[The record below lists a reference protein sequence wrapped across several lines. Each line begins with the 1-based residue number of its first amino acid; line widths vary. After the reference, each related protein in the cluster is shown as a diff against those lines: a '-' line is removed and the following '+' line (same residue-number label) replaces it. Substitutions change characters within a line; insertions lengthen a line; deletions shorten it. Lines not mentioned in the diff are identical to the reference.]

1 MVPSEAL
8 MSGGH
13 VLVIEDDEWVAR
25 LLAVGLRE
33 AGHRVTLCA
42 DGAGGITT
50 IHREAPDCVV
60 CDVELPDVD
69 GYSIGRS
76 MLRAGGRVAG
86 TPLVY
91 LCAREE
97 DPDTRLEALRSGGD
111 AYLSKPFRI
120 DEVALTVT
128 ALIRLA
134 ERNRGLSL
142 EAAPESASSAPP
154 PPEVAPLRT
163 PPPPDANDGVL
174 EGDLAKVSV
183 ATILTVLEMEKHTG
197 HLEMTNGELF
207 AQLHLSS
214 GHVDGAILGETP
226 AEPIV
231 VLRTV
236 LTWTG
241 GRFTFLPTKKAEK
254 KMTGRATIGA
264 LLMEAAR
271 LEDESNAGL
280 PGRENRRSSIPPMS
294 ARMSDMLGAAFGSTP
309 PPPPT
314 AEPPAGTPV
323 PARVAISPRRSL
335 LTPPTPP
342 VATATPTAPA
352 AAPAAPASERIA
364 QIPPPSQPSTTNARP
379 AGATAWPAVA
389 LRDSGPPAPP
399 STKPGSGP
407 VPADS
412 PAPTRPVTGPTRPV
426 TAPGGIVKGPVKAAA
441 GARPPTA
448 PARPVTAPGGIAAA
462 PATPA
467 PPVAI
472 PRPSASQDEPTI
484 ETSPLIDD
492 DDWGEDDDEGPAAPA
507 PVGQADGRKGPPP
520 VPPPRPTTSPTPPDV
535 KSALQAV
542 QGGTDRQ
549 VGDKR

>member
-1 MVPSEAL
+1 MRAATLPQMRPARRHMVPFEAL

-91 LCAREE
+91 LCARDE
-97 DPDTRLEALRSGGD
+97 DADTKLEALRNGGD

-128 ALIRLA
+128 SLIRLA
-134 ERNRGLSL
+134 ERNRGVSL

-154 PPEVAPLRT
+154 QPEVPPLRT
-163 PPPPDANDGVL
+163 PPPDANDGVL

-197 HLEMTNGELF
+197 QLEMTNGDEF

-214 GHVDGAILGETP
+214 GHVDGAILGESP

-231 VLRTV
+231 VLRNV

-241 GRFTFLPTKKAEK
+241 GRFTFLPTKKPEK

-271 LEDESNAGL
+271 LEDELNAGR
-280 PGRENRRSSIPPMS
+280 PGRENRLSSIPPMS
-294 ARMSDMLGAAFGSTP
+294 ARVSDMLGVAFGSTP
-309 PPPPT
+309 PPPPA
-314 AEPPAGTPV
+314 AEAPPAATPA
-323 PARVAISPRRSL
+323 PARIAIPPL
-335 LTPPTPP
+335 HAMPTPQR
-342 VATATPTAPA
+342 VAP
-352 AAPAAPASERIA
+352 IA
-364 QIPPPSQPSTTNARP
+364 PPSQPSTPAPRP
-379 AGATAWPAVA
+379 AGATAWPAAA
-389 LRDSGPPAPP
+389 LRDSGAAAPPA
-399 STKPGSGP
+399 TRPGTGP
-407 VPADS
+407 VPAVS
-412 PAPTRPVTGPTRPV
+412 PPARPVTGPVRPA
-426 TAPGGIVKGPVKAAA
+426 TAAAGVVKGPVKAAA

-448 PARPVTAPGGIAAA
+448 PVRPVTTPGGSAT
-462 PATPA
+462 PATPT
-467 PPVAI
+467 PPRAV
-472 PRPSASQDEPTI
+472 PRPSPSQDGPTI
-484 ETSPLIDD
+484 ETSQLDD
-492 DDWGEDDDEGPAAPA
+492 DDWGDEAEEGYEAPPALV
-507 PVGQADGRKGPPP
+507 PVEGRKGPPP
-520 VPPPRPTTSPTPPDV
+520 MPPPRPTTSPTPPDV

-542 QGGTDRQ
+542 QAATDRQ